1 MDNVLADID
10 IDDPT
15 AHVNGAV
22 ETGDVAPRAIQ
33 KQEKRKKDKK
43 KNKTELKDKKAVDGA
58 DGEKKKRK
66 RKHSEV
72 DDEMTTQSSK
82 QVKA

>member
-10 IDDPT
+10 VDDPT
-15 AHVNGAV
+15 AHVNGAI
-22 ETGDVAPRAIQ
+22 EIGDVAPRAIQ

-43 KNKTELKDKKAVDGA
+43 KNKNELNDKKAADGV
-58 DGEKKKRK
+58 DGEKKKKK

-72 DDEMTTQSSK
+72 DDEITTQKSK